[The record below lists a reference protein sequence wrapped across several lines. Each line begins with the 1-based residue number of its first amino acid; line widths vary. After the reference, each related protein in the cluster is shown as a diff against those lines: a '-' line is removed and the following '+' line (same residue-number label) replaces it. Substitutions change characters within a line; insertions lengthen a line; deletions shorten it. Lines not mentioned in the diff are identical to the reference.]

1 MKEQT
6 EIGKIK
12 EGRYIVI
19 EDEPCRVL
27 SIATSKPGKHG
38 AAKARIDAMGLF
50 DGVKRS
56 IVSPVSAKTYV
67 PVVERKSGQV
77 LSIAGTTAQLMDMKD
92 FTNFEIP
99 IPDEKKGT
107 IEVGKEYIY
116 MESMGKKKF
125 DWILFLSRGVFL
137 GAVTKFA
144 ETH

>member
-19 EDEPCRVL
+19 EEEPCKVVG
-27 SIATSKPGKHG
+27 IATSKPGKHG
-38 AAKARIDAMGLF
+38 AAKARIDAVGIF

-56 IVSPVSAKTYV
+56 IVQPVSAKTYV

-77 LSIAGTTAQLMDMKD
+77 LSIAGSTAQLMDMKD

-99 IPDEKKGT
+99 IPEEKKGT
-107 IEVGKEYIY
+107 IEVGKEYMYI
-116 MESMGKKKF
+116 ESMGKKKF
-125 DWILFLSRGVFL
+125 D
-137 GAVTKFA
+137 
-144 ETH
+144 

>member
-12 EGRYIVI
+12 EGRYVVI

-27 SIATSKPGKHG
+27 GIATSKPGKHG
-38 AAKARIDAMGLF
+38 AAKARIDADGIF

-56 IVSPVSAKTYV
+56 IVQPVSAKAYI

-77 LSIAGTTAQLMDMKD
+77 ISIAGNTAQLMDMKD

-99 IPDEKKGT
+99 IPEDRKSVV
-107 IEVGKEYIY
+107 EVGKEIVYI
-116 MESMGKKKF
+116 ESMGKRKI
-125 DWILFLSRGVFL
+125 D
-137 GAVTKFA
+137 
-144 ETH
+144 

>member
-19 EDEPCRVL
+19 DEEPCKVMA
-27 SIATSKPGKHG
+27 IATSKPGKHG
-38 AAKARIDAMGLF
+38 AAKARIDAVGIF

-77 LSIAGTTAQLMDMKD
+77 LSIAGNMAQLMDMKD
-92 FTNFEIP
+92 FSNFEIA

-107 IEVGKEYIY
+107 IEVGKEYMYI
-116 MESMGKKKF
+116 ESMGKKKF
-125 DWILFLSRGVFL
+125 D
-137 GAVTKFA
+137 
-144 ETH
+144 

>member
-19 EDEPCRVL
+19 DEEPCKVMA
-27 SIATSKPGKHG
+27 IATSKPGKHG
-38 AAKARIDAMGLF
+38 AAKARIDAVGIF

-56 IVSPVSAKTYV
+56 IVSPVSTKTYV

-77 LSIAGTTAQLMDMKD
+77 LSIAGSMAQLMDMKD
-92 FTNFEIP
+92 FTNFEIA

-107 IEVGKEYIY
+107 IEVGKEYMYI
-116 MESMGKKKF
+116 ESMGKKKF
-125 DWILFLSRGVFL
+125 D
-137 GAVTKFA
+137 
-144 ETH
+144 

>member
-19 EDEPCRVL
+19 DEEPCRVVG
-27 SIATSKPGKHG
+27 IATSKPGKHG
-38 AAKARIDAMGLF
+38 AAKARIDAVGIF

-77 LSIAGTTAQLMDMKD
+77 ISIAGNVAQLMDMKD
-92 FTNFEIP
+92 FSNFEIP

-107 IEVGKEYIY
+107 IEVGKEYMYI
-116 MESMGKKKF
+116 ESMGKKKF
-125 DWILFLSRGVFL
+125 D
-137 GAVTKFA
+137 
-144 ETH
+144 

>member
-12 EGRYIVI
+12 EGRYVVI

-27 SIATSKPGKHG
+27 GIATSKPGKHG
-38 AAKARIDAMGLF
+38 AAKARIDAVGLF

-56 IVSPVSAKTYV
+56 IVQPVSAKAYI

-77 LSIAGTTAQLMDMKD
+77 ISIVGNTAQLMDMKE

-99 IPDEKKGT
+99 IPEDRKSVV
-107 IEVGKEYIY
+107 EVGKEIVYI
-116 MESMGKKKF
+116 ESMGKRKI
-125 DWILFLSRGVFL
+125 D
-137 GAVTKFA
+137 
-144 ETH
+144 

>member
-19 EDEPCRVL
+19 EEEPCKVVG
-27 SIATSKPGKHG
+27 IATSKPGKHG
-38 AAKARIDAMGLF
+38 AAKARIDAVGIF

-56 IVSPVSAKTYV
+56 IVQPVSAKTYV

-99 IPDEKKGT
+99 IPEDKRGA
-107 IEVGKEYIY
+107 IEIGKEYTYI
-116 MESMGKKKF
+116 ESMGKKKF
-125 DWILFLSRGVFL
+125 D
-137 GAVTKFA
+137 
-144 ETH
+144 

>member
-19 EDEPCRVL
+19 EEEPCKVVG
-27 SIATSKPGKHG
+27 IATSKPGKHG
-38 AAKARIDAMGLF
+38 AAKARIDAVGIF

-56 IVSPVSAKTYV
+56 IVQPVSAKTYV

-77 LSIAGTTAQLMDMKD
+77 LSIAGSTAQLMDMKD

-107 IEVGKEYIY
+107 IEVGKEYMYI
-116 MESMGKKKF
+116 ESMGKKKF
-125 DWILFLSRGVFL
+125 D
-137 GAVTKFA
+137 
-144 ETH
+144 